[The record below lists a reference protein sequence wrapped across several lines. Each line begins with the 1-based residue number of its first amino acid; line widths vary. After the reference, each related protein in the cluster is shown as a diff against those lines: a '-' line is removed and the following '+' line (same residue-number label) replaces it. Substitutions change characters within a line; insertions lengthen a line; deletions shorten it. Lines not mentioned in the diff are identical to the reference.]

1 MTAEGGPLTRYRRAV
16 ASGSA
21 TVTLAAAHE
30 CPALDVDDAFAV
42 LLALAD
48 GSEADRDRYERAV
61 ARWLAR
67 AGRELRPP
75 PDASELQ
82 LLLAALRALPSA
94 RDGPGVAT
102 GRAAAE
108 TLASLFAA
116 RGLSRARQ
124 ALAGWVDRRA

>member
-1 MTAEGGPLTRYRRAV
+1 M
-16 ASGSA
+16 
-21 TVTLAAAHE
+21 
-30 CPALDVDDAFAV
+30 
-42 LLALAD
+42 LLALTD
-48 GSEADRDRYERAV
+48 GGEGDRDRYERAV

-102 GRAAAE
+102 GLAAAE

-116 RGLSRARQ
+116 RGLSRARR